1 MNNQPQIDSVMKI
14 YTECIKVCSETIEKS
29 NQINKRLVIA
39 IVVIAVAFCISFSVM
54 VCGLANLY
62 FTSDYTYPQVNQNQF
77 NTENSNQSINKGV
90 N

>member
-1 MNNQPQIDSVMKI
+1 MHNQPQIDSVMKI

-62 FTSDYTYPQVNQNQF
+62 FTTDYNYGTNQTQI
-77 NTENSNQSINKGV
+77 NTENSNQMKEVSK
-90 N
+90 